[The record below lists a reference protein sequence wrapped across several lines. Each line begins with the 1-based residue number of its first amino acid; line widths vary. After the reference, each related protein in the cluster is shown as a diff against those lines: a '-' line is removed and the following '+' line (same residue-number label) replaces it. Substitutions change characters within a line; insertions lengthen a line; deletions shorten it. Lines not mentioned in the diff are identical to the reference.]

1 MKQEQFSLK
10 NDHWIKPYLKQYK
23 GSLCLALFL
32 GLLMFFCGGA
42 LMFYAGYTIDKAA
55 TRPENILMIYV
66 PIVLMR
72 AVGIGRPLFRYLERL
87 VSHNWILRVTS
98 DLRRRLYNIVERNT
112 SAVGSK
118 YQTGSLLSLLT
129 EDIGHLQNL
138 YLRTIFP
145 AIMGYLVALLV
156 IILLGAVS
164 WPLAGIILLLMLIE
178 LLLVPLVSLLKQAA
192 VRSKEKA
199 EKAQLY
205 TEFTDQVLGA
215 GDWQISG
222 REQDFKD
229 QTHDASQALARNFN
243 KSAHFDWAR
252 DFILEFVFG
261 LMAVAL
267 LYFTNK
273 SLTYNQEAANYV
285 GAVVLALF
293 PLSDAII
300 PVAQGVEE
308 WHTYSD
314 SIKRLNAMKVNKQE
328 LPAQEKITPADV
340 KELTINRLAFT
351 YPGESQAIIQDF
363 SLKLK
368 KGEKA
373 ALIGPSGSGKSTIL
387 QLVLGDLA
395 ADSGS
400 VAINGIN
407 VRNLQKVRSQLFA
420 VLNQEPFLF
429 NTTVYENLHMAN
441 PQADED
447 QLMAVLD
454 QVQLGDYIRSLPAK
468 LDTPVA
474 EAGARFSG
482 GQKQRLALA
491 RVLLQDAP
499 IVLLD
504 EPTAGLDPL
513 TEKKLLDLVFKVLK
527 DKTVIWITHNLQAM
541 SHIQKVIFFKDGKIE
556 MAGEPHELYHS
567 NDHFRELYLMDR
579 GLKSEEIQ

>member
-1 MKQEQFSLK
+1 MKTEHFSLK
-10 NDHWIKPYLKQYK
+10 TDHWIKPYLKRYW
-23 GSLCLALFL
+23 GSLLLALFL
-32 GLLMFFCGGA
+32 GILMFFCGGA

-98 DLRRRLYNIVERNT
+98 DLRRRLYNITEKNST
-112 SAVGSK
+112 AVGNS

-145 AIMGYLVALLV
+145 AVMGYLVALLV
-156 IILLGAVS
+156 VLLLGAFS
-164 WPLAGIILLLMLIE
+164 WPLAGLIFLLTLAE
-178 LLLVPLVSLLKQAA
+178 LFLVPLISLLKQAA
-192 VRSKEKA
+192 IRTKEKA

-222 REQDFKD
+222 RKKDFAAK
-229 QTHDASQALARNFN
+229 TEPLSLSLSRHFK

-252 DFILEFVFG
+252 DFGLEFIFG

-267 LYFTNK
+267 IYFTNQ
-273 SLTYNQEAANYV
+273 SLTYSQEVANYV

-314 SIKRLNAMKVNKQE
+314 SIKRLNAMK
-328 LPAQEKITPADV
+328 TPAEHLPKQTQLAAD
-340 KELTINRLAFT
+340 KFQELTIKNLQFT
-351 YPGESQAIIQDF
+351 YPGEEEAIIQDF
-363 SLKLK
+363 SLRLQ
-368 KGEKA
+368 KGQKA

-387 QLVLGDLA
+387 ELVLGDLKP
-395 ADSGS
+395 DQGE
-400 VAINGIN
+400 VLLNGIN
-407 VRNLQKVRSQLFA
+407 VRKLQQKRSHLFA

-429 NTTVYENLHMAN
+429 NTSIYQNLHMAN
-441 PQADED
+441 PQADTE

-454 QVQLGDYIRSLPAK
+454 QVQLGELIRSLPQG

-513 TEKKLLDLVFKVLK
+513 TEKKLLDLVFRVLK
-527 DKTVIWITHNLQAM
+527 DKTVLWITHNLQAISFM
-541 SHIQKVIFFKDGKIE
+541 QTVIFFKDGKME
-556 MAGEPHELYHS
+556 MKGNPHDLYQ
-567 NDHFRELYLMDR
+567 NNQHFRELYLMDH
-579 GLKSEEIQ
+579 GLKSEVH

>member
-1 MKQEQFSLK
+1 MKEQENFSWK
-10 NDHWIKPYLKQYK
+10 NDHWIKPYLAKYK
-23 GSLCLALFL
+23 WVLALAILL
-32 GLLMFFCGGA
+32 GVVMFFCGGA

-87 VSHNWILRVTS
+87 VSHNWVLRVTS
-98 DLRRRLYNIVERNT
+98 DLRRRLYNIVEKNT
-112 SAVGSK
+112 STVGGE
-118 YQTGSLLSLLT
+118 YQTGTLLSLLT

-145 AIMGYLVALLV
+145 AIVGYLVGFVAV
-156 IILLGAVS
+156 ILLGMFS
-164 WPLAGIILLLMLIE
+164 WPLAGTIAILLLFE
-178 LLLVPLVSLLKQAA
+178 LFLVPLFSLLSQAA
-192 VRSKEKA
+192 VRTKEKA
-199 EKAQLY
+199 EKAELY

-222 REQDFKD
+222 RQKDFHEQT
-229 QTHDASQALARNFN
+229 QHTITSLAKNQK
-243 KSAHFDWAR
+243 KSGSFDWAR
-252 DFILEFVFG
+252 DFFLEFIFG
-261 LMAVAL
+261 LMAIAL

-300 PVAQGVEE
+300 PVSQGVEE

-314 SIKRLNAMKVNKQE
+314 SVKRLNDMHPKE
-328 LPAQEKITPADV
+328 DHLPAQEKLSPDQFDKLFV
-340 KELTINRLAFT
+340 DHVQFT
-351 YPGESQAIIQDF
+351 YPGEKEAIIKDF
-363 SLKLK
+363 SLTLK

-373 ALIGPSGSGKSTIL
+373 ALVGPSGAGKSTIL

-395 ADSGS
+395 AQKGK
-400 VAINGIN
+400 IELNGID
-407 VRNLQKVRSQLFA
+407 VRALQSERSHLFS

-429 NTTVYENLHMAN
+429 NTTIFENLKMAN
-441 PQADED
+441 PQASTDDMMDALEKV
-447 QLMAVLD
+447 QMADFV
-454 QVQLGDYIRSLPAK
+454 RSLPDQ
-468 LDTPVA
+468 LNTSVH
-474 EAGARFSG
+474 EAGSRLSG

-504 EPTAGLDPL
+504 EPTVGLDPL
-513 TEKKLLDLVFKVLK
+513 TEQKLLQLVFNVLQ
-527 DKTVIWITHNLQAM
+527 DKTVIWITHHLQGM
-541 SHIQKVIFFKDGKIE
+541 KYIDQVVFFKDGLIE
-556 MAGEPHELYHS
+556 MAGDPHQLFKNNS
-567 NDHFRELYLMDR
+567 HFHELYLMDQ
-579 GLKSEEIQ
+579 GSI